1 MGYYTNFDLEFDS
14 SKENEVK
21 TWLKENEDKFDYD
34 IVDIIEGNSD
44 SLKWYDHKEDMLIIS
59 NQFPDVLFI
68 LSGEG
73 EENKDIWKEY
83 YKGGK
88 AQVAEAV
95 FTIAEFD
102 ESRLE

>member
-1 MGYYTNFDLEFDS
+1 MGYYTNFDLDFDW
-14 SKENEVK
+14 SKKDEVEK
-21 TWLKENEDKFDYD
+21 WLNENEDKFDYD
-34 IVDIIEGNSD
+34 IVDIIDGNSD
-44 SLKWYDHKEDMLIIS
+44 SLKWYDHKEDMLVLS
-59 NQFPDVLFI
+59 NQFPDILFT

-88 AQVAEAV
+88 VQIAEAV

-102 ESRLE
+102 ENKLE